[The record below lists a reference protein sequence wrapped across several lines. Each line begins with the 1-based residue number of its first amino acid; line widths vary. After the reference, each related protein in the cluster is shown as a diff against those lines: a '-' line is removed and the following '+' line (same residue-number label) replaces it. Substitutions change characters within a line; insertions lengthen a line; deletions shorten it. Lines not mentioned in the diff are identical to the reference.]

1 MKGLLYTAPLH
12 LEVQSLPEPEA
23 APDEVLVQVSA
34 SGVCGSD
41 VHGFQGKSRI
51 RVPPM
56 VMGHEFGGRVV
67 STGTLELETG
77 QRVVVQPVVGCGRC
91 TYCLNGTP
99 NICPKRELIGGQ
111 RQGAFAEYVRV
122 PAHLVYPVSDALSDT
137 ACTLVEPLGNAV
149 HMLRLGGGALDREVV
164 VLGAGTLGLMTV
176 ALAEI
181 AGARRVIV
189 TDVDAGRLAV
199 ARRLGADETL
209 EVGTQGVTE
218 QIQRLTAGGAQ
229 LVIDAAGFTASRQQA
244 LAVAAP
250 GSTVVLLG
258 LSDSMSELPIA
269 DVINREI
276 AVRGSYSSTD
286 ADFRH
291 AIALLEAQKIDT
303 ESWIRPAS
311 LEDGQ
316 TCFESLASHQSD
328 IIKVVFTL
336 AQ

>member
-23 APDEVLVQVSA
+23 EPNEVLVRVSA
-34 SGVCGSD
+34 CGVCGSD

-67 STGTLELETG
+67 STNRVDLEPG
-77 QRVVVQPVVGCGRC
+77 QRVVVQPVVGCGQC
-91 TYCLNGTP
+91 TYCWNGTP
-99 NICPKRELIGGQ
+99 NICPNRELIGGQ
-111 RQGAFAEYVRV
+111 RQGAFAEYVRA

-149 HMLRLGGGALDREVV
+149 HMLRLGGGALDRDVV

-176 ALAEI
+176 GLARL

-189 TDVDAGRLAV
+189 TDVDTGRLAV

-209 EVGTQGVTE
+209 EVGSEGVTE
-218 QIQRLTAGGAQ
+218 RIQRLTSGGAQ
-229 LVIDAAGFTASRQQA
+229 LVIDAAGFSASRRQA
-244 LAVAAP
+244 IAVAAP

-258 LSDSMSELPIA
+258 LSDPTSELPIA

-276 AVRGSYSSTD
+276 AVRGSYASTD

-291 AIALLEAQKIDT
+291 AIAILEAKKIDT
-303 ESWIRPAS
+303 ESWVRPAS

-328 IIKVVFTL
+328 IIKVIFTL